1 MEDIKAIVSQNK
13 EVKEFVKSNNLSID
27 DNLIPLFSYVSKK
40 KKCDL
45 CKGLFECN
53 QAIKGKGPILVLNNQ
68 KIEISFEECSYQ
80 KYENEE
86 NEIKNNLKLI
96 SCTFDNYDF
105 KKIEIN
111 DARKN
116 LLSKIKTILLN
127 LNVHSKG
134 LYVYG
139 KYGCGKSY
147 LLAYL
152 AIKLSESGKKVI
164 FAYYPDLVRRIKSSI
179 TTGKL
184 EEIVEELKDVDC
196 LFLDDFGGEQ
206 NSEFIRDE
214 VLGAVLQERM
224 TNNLFTCIT
233 SNISPNLL
241 VDHLS
246 NGNKEID
253 VIKAS
258 RIYERIKT
266 LMEFIELDDK
276 NYR

>member
-1 MEDIKAIVSQNK
+1 MEKVKNIVLQDSEVVSFLK
-13 EVKEFVKSNNLSID
+13 ENNLSLD

-40 KKCDL
+40 NKCGV
-45 CKGLFECN
+45 CKGLFECS
-53 QAIKGKGPILVLNNQ
+53 QAVTGKGPILLLNDD
-68 KIEISFEECSYQ
+68 KVEISFSECLYQAEENT
-80 KYENEE
+80 K
-86 NEIKNNLKLI
+86 NEIKNNLKLVA
-96 SCTFDNYDF
+96 CTFDNYNF
-105 KKIEIN
+105 KNIEVN

-116 LLSKIKTILLN
+116 LLSKIKAIILN
-127 LNVHSKG
+127 KTENVKG
-134 LYVYG
+134 LYVHG

-152 AIKLSESGKKVI
+152 ASKLAENGKKVI
-164 FAYYPDLVRRIKSSI
+164 FAYYPDLVRKIKSSI
-179 TTGKL
+179 GTGNL
-184 EEIVEELKDVDC
+184 EQMVDELKEVDC

-214 VLGAVLQERM
+214 VLGSILQDRM

-241 VDHLS
+241 VDHVS

-253 VIKAS
+253 VVKAS

-266 LMEFIELDDK
+266 LMEFVELEDK